1 MRRYLLALLLP
12 LLSACTSTPE
22 PSIQVLQPTPGTSYQ
37 SFNVR
42 AVRTSGHRT
51 DLEQR
56 FNQAVQNA
64 LSAKGYRFTETQPDM
79 QVIYALGLE
88 HEAGIELTPIAVGG
102 TVYTQTHATEDERA
116 RLALRI
122 LDSKTQAVLFQ
133 AQINRQLH
141 NPDMSQENFD
151 RGVAKILEGF
161 PVAR

>member
-1 MRRYLLALLLP
+1 MHRYLLALLLP

-22 PSIQVLQPTPGTSYQ
+22 PSIQVLQPVQATPYQ
-37 SFNVR
+37 TFSVR
-42 AVRTSGHRT
+42 AVRASGHRM

-88 HEAGIELTPIAVGG
+88 HAQGIELAPVAVGG
-102 TVYTQTHATEDERA
+102 TVYTQTRATEDERA

-141 NPDMSQENFD
+141 NPDMSQKNFD

-161 PVAR
+161 PAAR

>member
-12 LLSACTSTPE
+12 LLSACSSTPE
-22 PSIQVLQPTPGTSYQ
+22 PSIQVLQPVQTAPYQ
-37 SFNVR
+37 TFSVRSVR
-42 AVRTSGHRT
+42 ASGHRM

-64 LSAKGYRFTETQPDM
+64 LSAKGYRFTEAQPDM

-88 HEAGIELTPIAVGG
+88 QETGIELTPVAVGG
-102 TVYTQTHATEDERA
+102 TVYTQTRATEDERA

-141 NPDMSQENFD
+141 NPDMSQETFD

-161 PVAR
+161 PDAR

>member
-12 LLSACTSTPE
+12 LLSACTSAPE
-22 PSIQVLQPTPGTSYQ
+22 PSIQVLQPVQATPHKTFS
-37 SFNVR
+37 VR
-42 AVRTSGHRT
+42 AVRASGHRM

-88 HEAGIELTPIAVGG
+88 QEKGVELAPVAVGG
-102 TVYTQTHATEDERA
+102 TVYTQTRATEDERA

-161 PVAR
+161 PAAR

>member
-12 LLSACTSTPE
+12 LLSACTSTPDS
-22 PSIQVLQPTPGTSYQ
+22 SIQVLQPVQAMPHQ
-37 SFNVR
+37 SFSVR
-42 AVRTSGHRT
+42 AVRASGHRT

-88 HEAGIELTPIAVGG
+88 QEQGIELAPVAVGG
-102 TVYTQTHATEDERA
+102 TVYTQTRATDDERA

-133 AQINRQLH
+133 AQISRQLH

-161 PVAR
+161 PAAR

>member
-1 MRRYLLALLLP
+1 MSEAARSRRARHSGLSGKRGEWLA
-12 LLSACTSTPE
+12 
-22 PSIQVLQPTPGTSYQ
+22 VLY
-37 SFNVR
+37 
-42 AVRTSGHRT
+42 
-51 DLEQR
+51 
-56 FNQAVQNA
+56 

-88 HEAGIELTPIAVGG
+88 QEQGIELAPVAVGG
-102 TVYTQTHATEDERA
+102 TVYTQTRATEDERA

-122 LDSKTQAVLFQ
+122 LDSKSQAVLFQ

-161 PVAR
+161 PAAR

>member
-12 LLSACTSTPE
+12 LLSACTSTPA
-22 PSIQVLQPTPGTSYQ
+22 STVQVLPAAQERQYQ
-37 SFNVR
+37 TFNVR
-42 AVRTSGHRT
+42 AIRASGHRA
-51 DLEQR
+51 DLELR

-88 HEAGIELTPIAVGG
+88 QEQGIELAPVAVGG
-102 TVYTQTHATEDERA
+102 KVYTQTRATDDERA

-151 RGVAKILEGF
+151 RGVAEILDGF
-161 PVAR
+161 PAAR

>member
-12 LLSACTSTPE
+12 LLSACTSTPA
-22 PSIQVLQPTPGTSYQ
+22 PTVQVLPAAQERQYQ

-42 AVRTSGHRT
+42 AIRASGHRN
-51 DLEQR
+51 DLEER

-88 HEAGIELTPIAVGG
+88 QEQGIELAPVAVGG
-102 TVYTQTHATEDERA
+102 TVYTQTRATEDERA

-122 LDSKTQAVLFQ
+122 LDSQSQAVLFQ
-133 AQINRQLH
+133 AQISRQLN
-141 NPDMSQENFD
+141 NPDMSQENFN
-151 RGVAKILEGF
+151 RGVAEILEGF
-161 PVAR
+161 PAAR

>member
-12 LLSACTSTPE
+12 ILSACTSTPE
-22 PSIQVLQPTPGTSYQ
+22 PSVQVLPAAQTNHYQ
-37 SFNVR
+37 TFNVR
-42 AVRTSGHRT
+42 AIRASGHRE
-51 DLEQR
+51 DLEER

-88 HEAGIELTPIAVGG
+88 QEQGIELTPVAVGG
-102 TVYTQTHATEDERA
+102 TIYTQTRATEDERA

-133 AQINRQLH
+133 AQINRQLN
-141 NPDMSQENFD
+141 NPDMSQENFNQ
-151 RGVAKILEGF
+151 GVAKILEGF
-161 PVAR
+161 PAAH

>member
-1 MRRYLLALLLP
+1 MRRYLLALLP

-22 PSIQVLQPTPGTSYQ
+22 PSILVLQPTPGTSYQ
-37 SFNVR
+37 SFSVR
-42 AVRTSGHRT
+42 AVRASGHRM

-88 HEAGIELTPIAVGG
+88 QENGIELTPIAVGG
-102 TVYTQTHATEDERA
+102 TVYTQTRATEDERT

-161 PVAR
+161 PPAR

>member
-12 LLSACTSTPE
+12 LLSACTSTPA
-22 PSIQVLQPTPGTSYQ
+22 PTVQVLPAAQERQYQ
-37 SFNVR
+37 TFSVR
-42 AVRTSGHRT
+42 AIRASGHRN
-51 DLEQR
+51 DLEER

-88 HEAGIELTPIAVGG
+88 QEQGIELTPIAVGG
-102 TVYTQTHATEDERA
+102 TVYTQTRATDDERA

-122 LDSKTQAVLFQ
+122 LDRKTQAVLFQ
-133 AQINRQLH
+133 AQISRQLH

-151 RGVAKILEGF
+151 RGVAEILDGF
-161 PVAR
+161 PAAR